1 MDPPNIQP
9 LKSHRGVFI
18 QPSSAPQLT
27 NLKSYEENLVRLE
40 LAEQE
45 KEAELT
51 SVSSMTPVTSDLME
65 ACPSP
70 LRLAQ
75 QLTHVELERFS
86 MIGPEEFVQAFHKE
100 ISDDVS
106 EGFCSFFL
114 PRNFHANKEMF
125 LHVHCLVWEK
135 NMTCTMGS

>member
-1 MDPPNIQP
+1 MSPVVYKLYIIFHNCHRSPEVSVHFKIVLIDPPNIQP

-18 QPSSAPQLT
+18 QPSSVPQLT

-51 SVSSMTPVTSDLME
+51 SMTSMTPVTSDLME

-106 EGFCSFFL
+106 EGLGF
-114 PRNFHANKEMF
+114 
-125 LHVHCLVWEK
+125 
-135 NMTCTMGS
+135 